1 MALSLP
7 DRARTW
13 LAIRPPPPANK
24 NRTFPDTYVPLPLGL
39 PKATHCLRLPLPL
52 EIIRRDPD
60 ISGRAGLSSSQFANA
75 RSASLA
81 RRRPRASLPH
91 CAVRVLSRTPGP
103 ALVKIRSTSRGTAPR
118 CARTRARAPHSPAA
132 AATCGCGPHMRRR
145 SRKFQM
151 PLFPSPPRESR
162 RYLGPV
168 EITKEISDGDRSPTQ
183 TRCHTGPATP
193 DPRRGSLLAATPAA
207 PVAPRG
213 LPLYRRPHT
222 LAWRRLLCGAS
233 RSPPRGPVCGHD
245 PRPPRPGKRRF
256 VRFIHTPGALP
267 ALGPPP
273 ASPLPVR

>member
-1 MALSLP
+1 VALSLP

-13 LAIRPPPPANK
+13 LAIRTPPPANK

-118 CARTRARAPHSPAA
+118 CARTRARAPHSPASTVGVVRICGDA
-132 AATCGCGPHMRRR
+132 PENSRCPCSRPLLSDATGRW
-145 SRKFQM
+145 
-151 PLFPSPPRESR
+151 
-162 RYLGPV
+162 
-168 EITKEISDGDRSPTQ
+168 
-183 TRCHTGPATP
+183 PAT
-193 DPRRGSLLAATPAA
+193 
-207 PVAPRG
+207 
-213 LPLYRRPHT
+213 
-222 LAWRRLLCGAS
+222 
-233 RSPPRGPVCGHD
+233 
-245 PRPPRPGKRRF
+245 
-256 VRFIHTPGALP
+256 I
-267 ALGPPP
+267 
-273 ASPLPVR
+273 